1 MYNILYKVVRTNPRR
16 KEVIF
21 MNEKSKEQK
30 VLSSEKANDMCVIIG
45 VLCLA
50 ASIASCMYST
60 GYSIND

>member
-1 MYNILYKVVRTNPRR
+1 
-16 KEVIF
+16 
-21 MNEKSKEQK
+21 MNEKSRKQK

-60 GYSIND
+60 GNFSRTNIC